1 MPKLT
6 QNPDEGMLLTA
17 VKTRQRY
24 GNVTE
29 MTLYR
34 WERDAKF
41 DFPKPVRINSRKY
54 FRLSELQEWE
64 RRQVGA
70 KAA

>member
-1 MPKLT
+1 MPKLAP
-6 QNPDEGMLLTA
+6 NPDEMLLTA

-34 WERDAKF
+34 WERDAKLG
-41 DFPKPVRINSRKY
+41 FPKPVRINSRKY

-64 RRQVGA
+64 RRQAGA